1 MEYKAEKC
9 QIQKKFLIFSLI
21 KRKNKANIKNQNKK
35 LDWNCFLRN
44 VNSGP
49 RSILW
54 SFNPIISFL
63 WNLAGITFQKPPKAY
78 RVWKSIQQH
87 SKRDNTDFYVYY
99 FYFWTISWLLHVTKQ
114 YHCSPHILDN
124 LAIFIPFNSFFRGW
138 KHWIR
143 FLCLFEEA
151 SFPATFTFHHQIMFG
166 LMHSWLIN
174 IFFRITLIT
183 GINICPEMI
192 FQE

>member
-1 MEYKAEKC
+1 MEYEAEKC

-87 SKRDNTDFYVYY
+87 SKRE
-99 FYFWTISWLLHVTKQ
+99 TIL
-114 YHCSPHILDN
+114 
-124 LAIFIPFNSFFRGW
+124 IFIFITSIFE
-138 KHWIR
+138 
-143 FLCLFEEA
+143 LF
-151 SFPATFTFHHQIMFG
+151 
-166 LMHSWLIN
+166 HSYYTLLSNTTALPTYLIISPYSSHLILSSGAGN
-174 IFFRITLIT
+174 I
-183 GINICPEMI
+183 G
-192 FQE
+192 